1 MTETHVNLLA
11 DGAPVTKLPDDPAV
25 AELASRGREH
35 FLDVITAHPTSS
47 LCWALLAEGSLN
59 MGSREGDVAAYAY
72 ARTGYHRGLD
82 ALRRN
87 GWKGSGQ
94 VPWEHEPNR
103 GFLKALWALA
113 IAAHRIGETEEYERC
128 AQFLRDSSATGYDVL
143 AAERPL
149 GPVGE
154 YPADEED
161 EYDQQFDDVVDEA
174 GERDSDSPMTGPER
188 DDLEAE
194 VALENE
200 PSDRVLDGAE
210 GDRTS
215 QRHEHPHE
223 HPHEQ
228 TT

>member
-1 MTETHVNLLA
+1 MTETHLNLLA
-11 DGAPVTKLPDDPAV
+11 DGAPVTKLPEDPAV

-59 MGSREGDVAAYAY
+59 MGSTDGDVAAYAY

-87 GWKGSGQ
+87 GWKGSGH

-113 IAAHRIGETEEYERC
+113 VAAHRIGEIEEHQRC
-128 AQFLRDSSATGYDVL
+128 AQFLRDSSETGYAVL
-143 AAERPL
+143 TAERP
-149 GPVGE
+149 VDDTVDR
-154 YPADEED
+154 PADEHD
-161 EYDQQFDDVVDEA
+161 EGYDEVVDEA
-174 GERDSDSPMTGPER
+174 NQREDDSPMTGPER
-188 DDLEAE
+188 DELEAE
-194 VALENE
+194 VALEDE

-210 GDRTS
+210 GDGTS
-215 QRHEHPHE
+215 QHPRH
-223 HPHEQ
+223 Q
-228 TT
+228 Y

>member
-1 MTETHVNLLA
+1 MSETHVNLLA

-25 AELASRGREH
+25 AELASHGREH
-35 FLDVITAHPTSS
+35 FLDVITAHPASS

-59 MGSREGDVAAYAY
+59 MRTREGDIAAYAY

-82 ALRRN
+82 ALRRS

-94 VPWEHEPNR
+94 VPWEHQPNR

-113 IAAHRIGETEEYERC
+113 VAAHRIGESGEYERC
-128 AQFLRDSSATGYDVL
+128 AQFLRDSSATAYATL
-143 AAERPL
+143 TAERPL
-149 GPVGE
+149 GEVAS
-154 YPADEED
+154 YPPDEHD
-161 EYDQQFDDVVDEA
+161 EQFDEVVDEA
-174 GERDSDSPMTGPER
+174 GEREMDSPMTGPER

-194 VALENE
+194 VALEGE

-215 QRHEHPHE
+215 QQHHHTEGHH
-223 HPHEQ
+223 Q
-228 TT
+228 AS